1 MDPTDIFLGCG
12 VEVLLNES
20 DDFLKIR
27 ESLTRIGFASRLD
40 KILYQSCHILH
51 KQGRYS
57 IIHFKE
63 LFKLDGKP
71 TDISENDLSRRN
83 AIANLLSE
91 WGLLKL
97 VNTNDTLNPLPI
109 HVSQIKIIKH
119 KDRDDWQLVPKYSI
133 GSRPKRYH
141 DEM

>member
-1 MDPTDIFLGCG
+1 MEPTDIFLGCG
-12 VEVLLNES
+12 IEVLLKES

-83 AIANLLSE
+83 AIAILLSD
-91 WGLLKL
+91 WGLLTL
-97 VNTNDTLNPLPI
+97 SHPDDTLDPPPI
-109 HVSQIKIIKH
+109 HISQIKIIKH
-119 KDRDDWQLVPKYSI
+119 KEKDEWELVPKYSI
-133 GSRPKRYH
+133 GTRAKNH
-141 DEM
+141 EDI